1 MKHYDVIIIGAG
13 PAGLTAA
20 LYTARGRLSTLLL
33 DKLAPGGQLLN
44 TEKIEDYPGFDT
56 ITGLELSE
64 RFERQARTF
73 GTEIKIEEVIELV
86 PSQKIIRTHEGEYQ
100 AKALIITS
108 GGYPRKLE
116 IPGEKELA
124 GKGVSYCAI
133 CDGAFFKDQVIAVV
147 GGGNSAVEESI
158 FLTKYV
164 KKLYLVHRRN
174 EFRAQKIFVERA
186 SKNEKIEFVFDS
198 VMEEIGGT
206 KEVERAIVRN
216 VKTDE
221 RRQLDVQGVFVFIG
235 YIPNRSYFREHL
247 DHDADGYLL
256 TDTNMQT
263 SVPGVYA
270 AGDIRSQLV
279 RQITTAAGDATT
291 AAVAAEKYIEN
302 LEHGQHAPV
311 EAAPAKEQA
320 RR

>member
-20 LYTARGRLSTLLL
+20 LYTARSKLSTLLL

-44 TEKIEDYPGFDT
+44 TEKVEDYPGFDT
-56 ITGLELSE
+56 ISGLELSE
-64 RFERQARTF
+64 RFERQARSF
-73 GTEIKIEEVIELV
+73 GTEIKIEEVVEMV
-86 PSQKIIRTHEGEYQ
+86 PSQKIVRTYDEEYQ

-116 IPGEKELA
+116 IPGEKEFA

-147 GGGNSAVEESI
+147 GGGNSAVEEST

-174 EFRAQKIFVERA
+174 EFRAQKIFIERA
-186 SKNEKIEFVFDS
+186 AKNEKIEFILDS
-198 VMEEIGGT
+198 AMEEIAGA
-206 KEVERAIVRN
+206 KEVERAVVRN
-216 VKTDE
+216 LKTNE
-221 RRQLDVQGVFVFIG
+221 RRQLDVQGVFIFIG
-235 YIPNRSYFREHL
+235 YIPNRNYFREHL
-247 DHDADGYLL
+247 EHDAEGYLI

-263 SVPGVYA
+263 SIPGVYA
-270 AGDIRSQLV
+270 AGDIRAQLV

-302 LEHGQHAPV
+302 LSHGHEIPV
-311 EAAPAKEQA
+311 DASPV
-320 RR
+320 

>member
-20 LYTARGRLSTLLL
+20 LYTSRGKLSTLLL

-44 TEKIEDYPGFDT
+44 TEKVEDYPGFES

-64 RFERQARTF
+64 RFEKQARSF
-73 GTEIKIEEVIELV
+73 GTEIKIEEVIEMF
-86 PSQKIIRTHEGEYQ
+86 PSQKLVRTYDGEYQ
-100 AKALIITS
+100 GKVLIITS

-164 KKLYLVHRRN
+164 KKLYLVHRRD

-186 SKNEKIEFVFDS
+186 TKNEKIEFVLDS
-198 VMEEIGGT
+198 VMVEISGD
-206 KEVERAIVRN
+206 KEVERAFIRN
-216 VKTDE
+216 VTSGE
-221 RRQLDVQGVFVFIG
+221 RRQLDVQGVFIFIG

-247 DHDADGYLL
+247 DHDTDGYLL
-256 TDTNMQT
+256 TDSNMQT
-263 SVPGVYA
+263 SIPGVYA
-270 AGDIRSQLV
+270 AGDIRAQLV

-302 LEHGQHAPV
+302 LQHNHHAT
-311 EAAPAKEQA
+311 ADAIPAKGEV
-320 RR
+320 